1 MTGKIQ
7 NAGNQKLVPQFYYE
21 PFMQS
26 WPAQHLVLSD
36 EMRRCVDR
44 VLSPHPDMPK
54 IHIWPKHQFDEAGMV
69 LYELREALRPAT
81 GPELLAWLW
90 PIAGSVGN
98 QPTESDFKRRVA
110 GLELGAAS
118 IPHVGFNPYTQR
130 LALSTFVLFPSVAE
144 IVALVSADVAPL
156 LERVRALKVIAGVSD
171 PHYMLD

>member
-26 WPAQHLVLSD
+26 WPEPIRRISD
-36 EMRRCVDR
+36 GMRFLLDQVMH
-44 VLSPHPDMPK
+44 PHPDT
-54 IHIWPKHQFDEAGMV
+54 HIGSWSRKRSDEAGGV
-69 LYELREALRPAT
+69 LFDLQEALRPAT

-90 PIAGSVGN
+90 PIAGSVRN
-98 QPTESDFKRRVA
+98 PPTESDFKRRVA

-130 LALSTFVLFPSVAE
+130 LGLSTWLFFPAVAD
-144 IVALVSADVAPL
+144 IVELVSADVAPL